1 MKIAAIIAG
10 ILLGLV
16 FVLLPGSLLLGLMHM
31 PPPAEG
37 TPPAQFFGV
46 FYASG
51 WLLLVQLLQVL
62 GGFLVAIPKTRNFG
76 LLILGPV
83 IVNILAYHI
92 LVQKSGLVGP
102 PLIVA
107 VLAAFLL
114 FVERNKFAALAN

>member
-1 MKIAAIIAG
+1 MKIAALIAG

-31 PPPAEG
+31 PPPPEG
-37 TPPAQFFGV
+37 SPSAQFFGV

-102 PLIVA
+102 PLAVA

-114 FVERNKFAALAN
+114 FVERNKFAQLAN